1 MFRMSKI
8 SFVFS
13 VFLVSMS
20 CNVAFAQKTQLQ
32 IARNS
37 VGKLQVA
44 INTKQ
49 DTKKQLSILGEGVK
63 AADAAQNDKKTKK
76 WPETWALKAY
86 LSAYVSIIDSDEGNA
101 DRYYNFAVQAID
113 SARRLDKFQA
123 NYRLI
128 SAAAYN
134 INIRKQKKGSVAF
147 ANGDYAAAYELL
159 REVSDFVPKDTT
171 LAINTA
177 LSALNIQY
185 FDKALVYFK
194 RAKENGIIN
203 PLVFQSMANIY
214 TSKFEHELAIRT
226 LEDGI
231 KLNPYSIFLTND
243 YINLLLD
250 NEKYTEAMRVIESTL
265 KVESNNKLLYFLY
278 GYLQQHKANNSTAEL
293 AYNRALNIDENYFD
307 ALYQLGLVYVNSA
320 NESIKSGKSEN
331 AQKFKSFINRAEIA
345 LLQAHEVNQNDKAT
359 VQLLIEIYTRKN
371 RLDKV
376 QELKGKLEEF

>member
-1 MFRMSKI
+1 MSKI
-8 SFVFS
+8 SFVYS
-13 VFLVSMS
+13 VFLVSIS
-20 CNVAFAQKTQLQ
+20 CNVAFAQKSQLQ

-44 INTKQ
+44 INAKQ
-49 DTKKQLSILGEGVK
+49 DAKKQLSILGEGVK

-86 LSAYVSIIDSDEGNA
+86 LSAYVSIIDNDEGNA
-101 DRYYNFAVQAID
+101 DRYYTLAAQAID

-128 SAAAYN
+128 AAAAYN
-134 INIRKQKKGSVAF
+134 INIRKQKKGGAAF
-147 ANGDYAAAYELL
+147 ANGDYATAYELL
-159 REVSDFVPKDTT
+159 KEVSDFLPKDTT
-171 LAINTA
+171 LAVNTA
-177 LSALNIQY
+177 LSAQNIQY
-185 FDKALVYFK
+185 FDNALAYFK
-194 RAKENGIIN
+194 RAKENGIKN
-203 PLVFQSMANIY
+203 PIVFQNMANIY
-214 TSKFEHELAIRT
+214 TSKFEHELAIRA

-231 KLNPYSIFLTND
+231 KVNPYNVFLTND

-250 NEKYTEAMRVIESTL
+250 DEKFAEAIRVIESTL

-278 GYLQQHKANNSTAEL
+278 GYLQQNKANNSTAEL
-293 AYNRALNIDENYFD
+293 AYNKALAIDENYFD
-307 ALYQLGLVYVNSA
+307 ALYQLGLVYINSA
-320 NESIKSGKSEN
+320 NESLKSGKAEN
-331 AQKFKSFINRAEIA
+331 IQKFKSYINRAEIA

-359 VQLLIEIYTRKN
+359 VQLLIDIYTRKN

>member
-1 MFRMSKI
+1 MFCMSKI
-8 SFVFS
+8 SLVGS
-13 VFLVSMS
+13 IFLVSLS
-20 CNVAFAQKTQLQ
+20 CNIALAQKSQLQ

-44 INTKQ
+44 INAKQ
-49 DTKKQLSILGEGVK
+49 DAKKQLAVLGEGIK
-63 AADAAQNDKKTKK
+63 AAEAAQNDSKTKK
-76 WPETWALKAY
+76 WPETWAIKAY
-86 LSAYVSIIDSDEGNA
+86 LSSYISIIETDEGNA
-101 DRYYNFAVQAID
+101 DKYYNLAIQAID

-128 SAAAYN
+128 DAAAFN
-134 INIRKQKKGSVAF
+134 VNIRKQKKGNTAY
-147 ANGDYAAAYELL
+147 ANGDFAAAYDLL
-159 REVSDFVPKDTT
+159 KQVSDLLPKDTT

-177 LSALNIQY
+177 LAAQSTQSYDN
-185 FDKALVYFK
+185 ALVYFK
-194 RAKENGIIN
+194 RAKDNGIKN
-203 PLVFQSMANIY
+203 PVVFQDMANIY
-214 TSKFEHELAIRT
+214 ASKFEHELAIRT

-231 KLNPYSIFLTND
+231 KANPYNVFLTND

-250 NEKYTEAMRVIESTL
+250 NEKYTEAMQVIESTI

-293 AYNRALNIDENYFD
+293 AYNKALGLDENYFD
-307 ALYQLGLVYVNSA
+307 ALYQLGLVYINSA
-320 NESIKSGKSEN
+320 NEAIKSGKADRN
-331 AQKFKSFINRAEIA
+331 QKFVSYINRAEIA
-345 LLQAHEVNQNDKAT
+345 LLQAHEINQNDKAT